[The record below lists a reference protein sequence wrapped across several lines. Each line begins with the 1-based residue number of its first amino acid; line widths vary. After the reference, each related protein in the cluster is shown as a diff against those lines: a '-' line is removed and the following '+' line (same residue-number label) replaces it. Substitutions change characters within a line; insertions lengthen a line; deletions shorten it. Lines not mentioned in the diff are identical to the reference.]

1 MDQGFFIVLEG
12 VDGSGTTSQCRY
24 LANSLKQR
32 GKTVHVTAE
41 PSHGPVGMLLR
52 QILRGRIVVPDG
64 HGSRFPSWNT
74 MALMFAADRLD
85 HLEAEIEP
93 ILHEDA
99 IVVCDRYYHSSLAYQ
114 SATAQG
120 PDGAIQWIRQ
130 INQQARRPD
139 LTIILDVPFD
149 VAQKRRSSR
158 FDQEIYEDDS
168 LQRKLC
174 AIYKEIEKNLN
185 DERVVHIDATP
196 PFERV
201 AQDIFERVMELYN
214 R

>member
-12 VDGSGTTSQCRY
+12 VDGSGTTSQSHY

-32 GKTVHVTAE
+32 GNTVHVTAE
-41 PSHGPVGMLLR
+41 PSDGPIGMLLR
-52 QILRGRIVVPDG
+52 QILRGRVVVPDKD
-64 HGSRFPSWNT
+64 GSRFPSWNT

-93 ILHEDA
+93 VLREGATVI
-99 IVVCDRYYHSSLAYQ
+99 CDRYYHSSLAYQ
-114 SATAQG
+114 SATAQA
-120 PDGAIQWIRQ
+120 PDSAIEWIRQ

-149 VAQKRRSSR
+149 VARQRRRSR
-158 FDQEIYEDDS
+158 VDREIYEDDS
-168 LQRKLC
+168 LQKKLC
-174 AIYKEIEKNLN
+174 VIYREIEKNLN
-185 DERVVHIDATP
+185 DERIVHIDATTS
-196 PFERV
+196 FERV
-201 AQDIFERVMELYN
+201 AQDVFDRVIELYD